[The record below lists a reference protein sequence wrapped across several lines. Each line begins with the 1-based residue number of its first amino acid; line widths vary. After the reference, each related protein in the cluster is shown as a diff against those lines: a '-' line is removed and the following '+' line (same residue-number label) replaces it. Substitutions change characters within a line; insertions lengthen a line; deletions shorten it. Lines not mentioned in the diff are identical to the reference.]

1 MKPLLMPRWD
11 AHNSSTG
18 AADLS
23 KHLEKGPKP
32 CSCLIF
38 IFPRVPVVL
47 KARLRAGSSP
57 GTAMSQI
64 GPAPGSGWLLL
75 PLGGPWAGGAQ
86 EPRASSALLQPGFRP
101 FPALYPERGFSPKR
115 SQPSADVISTIYLLR
130 PHFITY
136 KIPLSL
142 PRREQQLFQR
152 LLDQNLNAQQFC

>member
-11 AHNSSTG
+11 AHSSSTG

-57 GTAMSQI
+57 GTATSQI
-64 GPAPGSGWLLL
+64 APAAGDRMAPAAPRWSMGWRSSGATSQLCPLTAWLQTS
-75 PLGGPWAGGAQ
+75 PCSVSRAGLFSQ
-86 EPRASSALLQPGFRP
+86 TV
-101 FPALYPERGFSPKR
+101 PAFSRCDKHHLFIA
-115 SQPSADVISTIYLLR
+115 PSFHHL
-130 PHFITY
+130 
-136 KIPLSL
+136 
-142 PRREQQLFQR
+142 
-152 LLDQNLNAQQFC
+152 